1 MAYSARHSRME
12 FVELASLMELGQ
24 KLPGGGR
31 IYSLSGPYVAYR
43 QTCRGINTTL
53 RSNDCD
59 RFNAFDTGV
68 SLGIGLRYLIP
79 YYDVILSTEVM
90 WSRGFRNPVKHLSEW
105 GFQKVYGE
113 ALMLEIGFR
122 KKSDDQARSRLLM
135 R

>member
-1 MAYSARHSRME
+1 MCTDKTVNFHAKC
-12 FVELASLMELGQ
+12 L
-24 KLPGGGR
+24 
-31 IYSLSGPYVAYR
+31 IY
-43 QTCRGINTTL
+43 I
-53 RSNDCD
+53 
-59 RFNAFDTGV
+59 DTFRGV

-90 WSRGFRNPVKHLSEW
+90 WSRGFRNSVKHLSEW